1 MKRTTGEEGFS
12 LLELT
17 IAALLTV
24 GLVGAIFSLLNRN
37 QQVFINETGVTDLNQ
52 NMRTTVDLITR
63 DVQSAGMGLS
73 RLSTSGALSGTFAAV
88 FYLNGTSGGADKI
101 MITNGDPYAPSI
113 KVVSSTSTQFVCSA
127 PTDVTSTGTGSTTSI
142 TYLNASGTATPI
154 YKSTTTPTRSYI
166 VYDDKIARVM
176 TLTANGQLNT
186 AGTQL
191 TLSYNSSASTYWSP
205 ASTFGCPI
213 DTGTPTTSKS
223 KIALLGSL
231 IAYRLNAA
239 THELERTEDLT
250 NWYVVARGVLD
261 FQVKYRIVTGQ
272 DSSGNDIDSLVDE
285 PTTRANIRSVTFNIR
300 LETPDL
306 QPKDKGYRF
315 AAQTFDVAPRNLNLV
330 NNLNISAPIN

>member
-1 MKRTTGEEGFS
+1 MRRTSGEEGFS
-12 LLELT
+12 LIELT

-24 GLVGAIFSLLNRN
+24 GLIGAVFSLLNRN

-73 RLSTSGALSGTFAAV
+73 RLSTSGALAGTFAAIY
-88 FYLNGTSGGADKI
+88 YLNGASGAPDKI
-101 MITNGDPYAPSI
+101 MIANGDPYAPSI
-113 KVVSSTSTQFVCSA
+113 KVISSTSSQFVCSA
-127 PTDVTSTGTGSTTSI
+127 PTDVTSTGTGSSTSI
-142 TYLNASGTATPI
+142 TYLNASGTATSI
-154 YKSTTTPTRSYI
+154 YKSSTTPTRSYI
-166 VYDDKIARVM
+166 VYDDKVAKVM
-176 TLTANGQLNT
+176 TLTSNGQLNT

-191 TLSYNSSASTYWSP
+191 TLSYNSGTYWSP
-205 ASTFGCPI
+205 ASTFLSPV

-231 IAYRLNAA
+231 ISYRLNTT

-261 FQVKYRIVTGQ
+261 FQVKYRVVTGK
-272 DSSGNDIDSLVDE
+272 DSSGNDIDSMVDE
-285 PTTRANIRSVTFNIR
+285 PTVRANIRSVTFNIR